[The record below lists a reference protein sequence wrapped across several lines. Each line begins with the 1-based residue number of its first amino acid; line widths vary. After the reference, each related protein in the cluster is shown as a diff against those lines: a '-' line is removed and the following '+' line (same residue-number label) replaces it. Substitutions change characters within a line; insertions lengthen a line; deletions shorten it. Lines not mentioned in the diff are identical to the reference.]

1 MFEHESRGAR
11 LFFGVEKQ
19 PPWFVERDPPN
30 IDVMRRGNSA
40 FQFRGCGTMGVPMK
54 FWLALAFLAPPVW
67 AQQSSS
73 QAQVQHETI
82 VVTGSA
88 EPTTLSEADRDVSV
102 LALPQRERPL
112 FDNWFDLLRLDPSLD
127 LQQRAQGGFLGDM
140 SIRGATYGQTLV
152 LLDGMRLNDAQ
163 TGHFN
168 LDLPI
173 PLELVS
179 TIEALRGSGSTLY
192 GSDAIGGVLNVR
204 TTRFETPELRLIGG
218 AGNFGTDEEH
228 AIASFG
234 SSRCSEQLGF
244 ARDRSTGFAPDRD
257 YRNLAVSSL
266 SSVRS
271 KLGETSVLLAY
282 SDRPYGADQ
291 FYGPYPS
298 WERIK
303 TWFASGHQNI
313 GDRTEMDFA
322 YRRHTDL
329 FVLFRDAPQ
338 IYTNRHALDSWQGGI
353 RRHDDLPLHAT
364 LSYGA
369 EGLGDA
375 IDSTNLGTHHR
386 ARGSGYL
393 FYDLR
398 AVRRF
403 SLSAGIREEIYGTG
417 QVATSPSLSGA
428 AWLSARFRLRA
439 SASRAFRLP
448 SFTDLYYSDPANQG
462 NPNLKPESATS
473 YEAGLDAYL
482 RANLHAS
489 VTVFQ
494 RRDTNVIDYVRSDA
508 SSVWQATNFDK
519 LHFTGVEASAQYD
532 LGEGQ
537 TLVVSFAGLRGFD
550 ASPETLMSK
559 YAFNY
564 PVRSAM
570 VEWRG
575 TIAKR
580 IAARTR
586 VGVLERLERSPYAVW
601 DASASYSEGRV
612 RPFVRLT
619 NLTNT
624 VYEEI
629 PAVSM
634 PKRGVLGGL
643 EVVLSR

>member
-1 MFEHESRGAR
+1 
-11 LFFGVEKQ
+11 
-19 PPWFVERDPPN
+19 
-30 IDVMRRGNSA
+30 
-40 FQFRGCGTMGVPMK
+40 MK
-54 FWLALAFLAPPVW
+54 FWFAFALLTPVVS
-67 AQQSSS
+67 AQQSSPP
-73 QAQVQHETI
+73 AQHDTI

-88 EPTTLSEADRDVSV
+88 EPTPLSEADRDVSV
-102 LALPQRERPL
+102 LPLPKTQRSL
-112 FDNWFDLLRLDPSLD
+112 FDDWFNLLRLDPALD
-127 LQQRAQGGFLGDM
+127 LQQRAQGGFLGDL
-140 SIRGATYGQTLV
+140 SIRGATYGQTLA

-173 PLELVS
+173 PLEMVS
-179 TIEALRGSGSTLY
+179 SIEVLKGSGSTLY

-204 TTRFETPELRLIGG
+204 TARFDQPELRLFAGI
-218 AGNFGTDEEH
+218 GNFGTDQEH
-228 AIASFG
+228 GIASFG
-234 SSRCSEQLGF
+234 NAHYSEQLGF

-257 YRNLAVSSL
+257 YRNLALSSL
-266 SSVRS
+266 SSGKSR
-271 KLGETSVLLAY
+271 LGEGSLLLAY

-313 GDRTEMDFA
+313 GDRTETDFA
-322 YRRHTDL
+322 YRRHTDV

-338 IYTNRHALDSWQGGI
+338 IYANRHALDSWQGGI
-353 RRHDDLPLHAT
+353 RRHDDLPLGAT

-369 EGLGDA
+369 EGLGDS
-375 IDSTNLGTHHR
+375 IDSTNLGTHSR
-386 ARGSGYL
+386 VRGSGYL

-398 AVRRF
+398 TARRF
-403 SLSAGIREEIYGTG
+403 SLSAGIREEAYGAG

-482 RANLHAS
+482 RSNLHAS

-494 RRDTNVIDYVRSDA
+494 RRDTNVIDYVRTDA

-519 LHFTGVEASAQYD
+519 LHFTGVEASGQYY

-537 TLVVSFAGLRGFD
+537 VLAVSFAALRGFD

-564 PVRSAM
+564 PVRSGVM
-570 VEWRG
+570 EWRG

-586 VGVLERLERSPYAVW
+586 VGVAERLERNPYAVW

-634 PKRGVLGGL
+634 PKRGVLGGVEL
-643 EVVLSR
+643 VLSR